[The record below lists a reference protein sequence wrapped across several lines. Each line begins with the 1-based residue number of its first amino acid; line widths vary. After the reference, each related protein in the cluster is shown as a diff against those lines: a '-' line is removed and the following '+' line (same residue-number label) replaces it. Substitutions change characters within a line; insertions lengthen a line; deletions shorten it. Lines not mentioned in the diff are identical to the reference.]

1 MAGSLYFSEV
11 GHLEPCVLCWYQRIA
26 MYALAVILVVAAVP
40 RDARVRP
47 YAVALAGIGACIS
60 AYHIL
65 VQRLPGL
72 PSGSCSVTA
81 PCSAVQVEVFGV
93 ITIPVL
99 ALIGFLSVLALVTVV
114 RRARR
119 GGAVVS
125 ARTRRLPRRTVVAAP
140 PRIPVLWVAGA
151 AVAVVLLAAI
161 LTLVLTSGTRPSEP
175 GPTVGVAGARLAQL
189 PD

>member
-1 MAGSLYFSEV
+1 VSLFTVATFLAILAVLAAVADVVLVAIAAVVGAGPRRALRDAIGPYAIWMAAAVALTAMAGSLYFSEV
-11 GHLEPCVLCWYQRIA
+11 AHLEPCVLCWYQRIA
-26 MYALAVILVVAAVP
+26 MYALAIILVVAAVL

-47 YAVALAGIGACIS
+47 YAATLAGIGACIS

-81 PCSAVQVEVFGV
+81 PCSAIQVEVFGV

-114 RRARR
+114 VGR
-119 GGAVVS
+119 GEAV
-125 ARTRRLPRRTVVAAP
+125 
-140 PRIPVLWVAGA
+140 
-151 AVAVVLLAAI
+151 
-161 LTLVLTSGTRPSEP
+161 PS
-175 GPTVGVAGARLAQL
+175 
-189 PD
+189 